1 MRVSSSRAPATNA
14 RLLLVATAKVG
25 GATDAGSG
33 SVSIAEKAGPL
44 IISMGVTLRDRDPK
58 RAQM

>member
-1 MRVSSSRAPATNA
+1 MRNA
-14 RLLLVATAKVG
+14 RLRSMAAVKVG
-25 GATDAGSG
+25 GATNAGLG
-33 SVSIAEKAGPL
+33 SVYIAEKAGPL